1 MPVLV
6 LASFVVGLVWQAP
19 SPPAPERTREMI
31 LDSARQIMTKARYCA
46 LVTLGPDGHPHAREI
61 DAFAPESDLTVW
73 IATNPVTRKVK
84 EIQQDSRVTL
94 YYAAE
99 NASGYVT
106 ILGHAQVVNDAGEK
120 SSRWKE
126 NWAGFYADKNR
137 GPDYVLIRVRPVNL
151 EIVSYPD
158 KLVNDPKTWRPISI
172 DFPREARGAHAR
184 GTFDVKLAPQGS
196 GDSADGTSL
205 GRMSI
210 AKTYYGPLAGSAR
223 GEMLS
228 AMTGTKD
235 SAGYVALERVSGTL
249 DGRKGTF
256 ILQHSGTMN
265 RGAQHLTISV
275 VPDSGTGEL
284 AGLAGTMGIRI
295 EGGQHFYEFDYSLPE
310 RR

>member
-1 MPVLV
+1 M
-6 LASFVVGLVWQAP
+6 
-19 SPPAPERTREMI
+19 
-31 LDSARQIMTKARYCA
+31 
-46 LVTLGPDGHPHAREI
+46 
-61 DAFAPESDLTVW
+61 TVW

-106 ILGHAQVVNDAGEK
+106 ILGQAQVVNDAREK
-120 SSRWKE
+120 ASRWKE
-126 NWAGFYADKNR
+126 DWAGFYRDKNR
-137 GPDYVLIRVRPVNL
+137 GPDYVLIRVRPLHL

-172 DFPREARGAHAR
+172 DFPREARVAHAS
-184 GTFDVKLAPQGS
+184 GTFDVKLAPRGN
-196 GDSADGTSL
+196 GDNADGTSL

-210 AKTYYGPLAGSAR
+210 DKTYYGPLAGTAR

-228 AMTGTKD
+228 AMTATKD
-235 SAGYVALERVSGTL
+235 SAGYVALERVSGAL

-256 ILQHSGTMN
+256 MLQHSGTMN